1 MHSTL
6 CGSPNISLTRRS
18 PPPPERETKFS
29 KKGNQNP
36 IKLNDDQE
44 VSQYITSPQNIL
56 WIYVGRQIWAWRGE
70 RLNLFEEIGSFT
82 QRQIQTCSKG
92 SSDHR
97 RNLQSCH
104 YRWSRSSTMFG
115 LLIVLVHSCNILI
128 KCTNY
133 CYTLGMNHILILEVV
148 RQWQKWRPENMGE
161 QYQNFVF
168 RLWARI
174 LRRWWLQM

>member
-1 MHSTL
+1 MKRKPKAYKAGSRSVSVIKIFCESMHSTL

-56 WIYVGRQIWAWRGE
+56 WICVGRQIWAWRGE

-97 RNLQSCH
+97 RPV
-104 YRWSRSSTMFG
+104 
-115 LLIVLVHSCNILI
+115 IIAEI
-128 KCTNY
+128 
-133 CYTLGMNHILILEVV
+133 EVV
-148 RQWQKWRPENMGE
+148 QCLGSSLYWYILAIFQSNVPF
-161 QYQNFVF
+161 FVTF
-168 RLWARI
+168 WEWTTSLFWKS
-174 LRRWWLQM
+174 